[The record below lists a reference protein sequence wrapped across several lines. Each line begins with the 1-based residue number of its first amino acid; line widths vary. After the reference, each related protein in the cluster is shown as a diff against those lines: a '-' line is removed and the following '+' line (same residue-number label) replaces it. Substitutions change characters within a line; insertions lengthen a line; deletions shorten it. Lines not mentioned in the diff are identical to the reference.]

1 MFMKLRIYLLIP
13 ILYGAST
20 QAFIPPAAAAFIQND
35 RLVIGAD
42 PERGFF
48 GCFLAVLNNL
58 EWCSRN
64 NVQPH
69 VYWDEN
75 SLYYQPEGYNG
86 VQHNAWE
93 YYFEQVS
100 QGTFQDNELQWMGFR
115 NVEGKGISLL
125 KDQGAKYSTQEYREK
140 IHKIIEKHI
149 IVKPQITAKVDAF
162 YKQFMEGK
170 KTIGIHLRGTD
181 KPTEGKQVP
190 AATILETANALATK
204 YPGCQFFVATDEV
217 ALLEEAKRSLHGKVI
232 AYDSYRSPD
241 GKPIHFY
248 APEYSKA
255 KLGEEV
261 LIEALL
267 LTRCTAFVHTVS
279 NVSMSVLFFNP
290 DLQSILI
297 RLGEKND

>member
-1 MFMKLRIYLLIP
+1 MFMKLRMYLLILT
-13 ILYGAST
+13 LYGAST
-20 QAFIPPAAAAFIQND
+20 QALISPAAAAFIQND
-35 RLVIGAD
+35 HLVIGAD

-58 EWCSRN
+58 EWCSLN

-69 VYWDEN
+69 VYWDKN
-75 SLYYQPEGYNG
+75 SLYFQPEGYNG
-86 VQHNAWE
+86 VQNNAWE

-100 QGTFQDNELQWMGFR
+100 EGTYQENDPQWLGFR

-162 YKQFMEGK
+162 YKQFLAGK

-181 KPTEGKQVP
+181 KPSEAKQVP
-190 AATILETANALATK
+190 ATAILEAANALATK

-217 ALLEEAKRSLHGKVI
+217 ALLEEAKRS
-232 AYDSYRSPD
+232 SM
-241 GKPIHFY
+241 
-248 APEYSKA
+248 A
-255 KLGEEV
+255 K
-261 LIEALL
+261 
-267 LTRCTAFVHTVS
+267 S
-279 NVSMSVLFFNP
+279 SSV
-290 DLQSILI
+290 
-297 RLGEKND
+297 